1 MTLCRGFRPSGG
13 SGSPT
18 RSPEGRRLRGDA
30 AAPALILGHVPD
42 SDAVPPS
49 AGSSIA
55 RYSGI
60 YNADG
65 GVVGEIRYVF
75 GHLFGSAECSL
86 CDITHSPVRRKPEW
100 DRMVASLGV
109 PIVLLHRNELDD
121 ALDAAVRDIE
131 LPMVVAHHEDGSAS
145 VALNADDLRQL
156 RGSVGEFERAL
167 LTRRSLRQGAQGR
180 DETT

>member
-30 AAPALILGHVPD
+30 VAPALILGHVPD
-42 SDAVPPS
+42 SDAVPPP
-49 AGSSIA
+49 ARSSIV

-75 GHLFGSAECSL
+75 GHLFGSADCSL

-100 DRMVASLGV
+100 DRMVARLGR
-109 PIVLLHRNELDD
+109 PIVLLHRNELDP
-121 ALDAAVRDIE
+121 ALEAAVREIA
-131 LPMVVAHHEDGSAS
+131 LPVVVAHHANGSTS
-145 VALNADDLRQL
+145 VALDADDLRQL
-156 RGSVGEFERAL
+156 RGSVTEFEQAL
-167 LTRRSLRQGAQGR
+167 LGRRTSR
-180 DETT
+180 